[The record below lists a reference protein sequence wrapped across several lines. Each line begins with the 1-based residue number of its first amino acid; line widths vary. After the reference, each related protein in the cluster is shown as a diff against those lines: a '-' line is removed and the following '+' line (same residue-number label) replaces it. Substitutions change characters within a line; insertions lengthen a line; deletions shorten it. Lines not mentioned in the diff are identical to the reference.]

1 MRTFLRCAHRL
12 TAVSLSRI
20 HQGVDPTAEQWDKI
34 LDVFLQKKH
43 YAFFDSAYQGFATG
57 DLDRDAGSMRMFADK
72 KVPML
77 VCQVSRPRSVPPR
90 YTTRR
95 GRGGG
100 K

>member
-1 MRTFLRCAHRL
+1 MSPSTHCHF
-12 TAVSLSRI
+12 SRI

-57 DLDRDAGSMRMFADK
+57 DLDRDASSMRMFADK

-90 YTTRR
+90 YTTR
-95 GRGGG
+95 GGG
-100 K
+100 RAGGK